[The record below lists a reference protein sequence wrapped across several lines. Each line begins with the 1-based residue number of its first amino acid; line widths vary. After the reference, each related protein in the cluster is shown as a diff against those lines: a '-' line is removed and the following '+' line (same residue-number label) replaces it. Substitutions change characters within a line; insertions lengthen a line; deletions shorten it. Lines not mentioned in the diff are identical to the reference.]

1 MSLFLDN
8 NIEWVGIMKLNLSDQ
23 LAYLANDKNISCDI
37 LTVTEAQNI
46 LENTNFYYKIT
57 CYKRNFRKDSNNKYI
72 DLDFFHL
79 YDLSII
85 DMRMRHLFNKLCLY
99 IEHSLK
105 KNLIKDITNS
115 TEDGYAIVNEFDSFE
130 RVKFNLKQQVL
141 RQRYGQNYINVNY
154 KPILKRTIYN
164 VSDPNDYDYQISRK
178 YFNSKIVPVWV
189 LIEKLNF
196 GQLIDFIKFYVDK
209 QKNNY
214 AYYKTAEELLIMIKR
229 IRNASSHNRPILMN
243 IANKNHSGS
252 LVVSSNV
259 KSFLTKYQIN
269 KNVSRKEISLYN
281 NLLEHTKIHD
291 IFCLMILYKEYI
303 ESEKM
308 IFARRKEIRSF
319 IYRAKL
325 NKKHYSKHNKMK
337 NIFLFL
343 SKSLNSI

>member
-1 MSLFLDN
+1 
-8 NIEWVGIMKLNLSDQ
+8 MKLNLSDQ
-23 LAYLANDKNISCDI
+23 LPYLINDKNISCNI
-37 LTVTEAQNI
+37 LSVAEAQNI

-57 CYKRNFRKDSNNKYI
+57 CYKRNFRKDNNNKYI

-85 DMRMRHLFNKLCLY
+85 DMRMRHLFNKLCLD

-115 TEDGYAIVNEFDSFE
+115 TEDGYAIVNEFDTFE
-130 RVKFNLKQQVL
+130 KAKFNLKKQQGKA
-141 RQRYGQNYINVNY
+141 YGKY
-154 KPILKRTIYN
+154 KSILKRTIYN
-164 VSDPNDYDYQISRK
+164 VYDPNDYDYQLSKK
-178 YFNSKIVPVWV
+178 YFNSTSVPIWV
-189 LIEKLNF
+189 LIEKLTF
-196 GQLIDFIKFYVDK
+196 GQLIDFIEFYVAK

-243 IANKNHSGS
+243 IADKKHSGS

-259 KSFLTKYQIN
+259 KGFLTKYKIN
-269 KNVSRKEISLYN
+269 KNVSKKEISLYN
-281 NLLEHTKIHD
+281 NLLGHTKIHD
-291 IFCLMILYKEYI
+291 IFCLIILYKEYI

-308 IFARRKEIRSF
+308 IFARRKEIKSF
-319 IYRAKL
+319 IHRAKL

>member
-1 MSLFLDN
+1 
-8 NIEWVGIMKLNLSDQ
+8 MKLNLSDQ
-23 LAYLANDKNISCDI
+23 LPHLISEKNISCDI
-37 LTVTEAQNI
+37 LTTDEAKNI

-57 CYKRNFRKDSNNKYI
+57 CYKRNFRKDRQNKYI

-85 DMRMRHLFNKLCLY
+85 DMRMRHLFNKLCLD
-99 IEHSLK
+99 IEHCLK

-115 TEDGYAIVNEFDSFE
+115 TEDGYAIVNEFDSYE
-130 RVKFNLKQQVL
+130 RTKFNLKQQNL
-141 RQRYGQNYINVNY
+141 RQIHGSNYRNVIY
-154 KPILKRTIYN
+154 KSILKRTIYN

-178 YFNSKIVPVWV
+178 YFNSTCVPIWV
-189 LIEKLNF
+189 LIEKLSF
-196 GQLIDFIKFYVDK
+196 GQLIDFIKFYVDT

-259 KSFLTKYQIN
+259 KGFVTKYQIN
-269 KNVSRKEISLYN
+269 KNSSRREISLYN

-291 IFCLMILYKEYI
+291 IFCLIILYKEYI
-303 ESEKM
+303 ESDKM
-308 IFARRKEIRSF
+308 IFARRKEIKSF
-319 IYRAKL
+319 INRAKL
-325 NKKHYSKHNKMK
+325 NKNYYTKHNKMR

-343 SKSLNSI
+343 SKSLNTI

>member
-1 MSLFLDN
+1 MCLD
-8 NIEWVGIMKLNLSDQ
+8 
-23 LAYLANDKNISCDI
+23 
-37 LTVTEAQNI
+37 
-46 LENTNFYYKIT
+46 
-57 CYKRNFRKDSNNKYI
+57 
-72 DLDFFHL
+72 
-79 YDLSII
+79 
-85 DMRMRHLFNKLCLY
+85 

-115 TEDGYAIVNEFDSFE
+115 TEDGYAIVNEFDSFG
-130 RVKFNLKQQVL
+130 RAKFNLKQQQM
-141 RQRYGQNYINVNY
+141 RQLYGQNYRNVNY
-154 KPILKRTIYN
+154 KSILKRTIYN
-164 VSDPNDYDYQISRK
+164 VSDPNDYDYQISQK
-178 YFNSKIVPVWV
+178 YFNSTSVPVWV

-196 GQLIDFIKFYVDK
+196 GQLIDFIEFYVDT

-243 IANKNHSGS
+243 IANKSHSGG
-252 LVVSSNV
+252 LVVSSNI
-259 KSFLTKYQIN
+259 KGFLTKYQIN

-291 IFCLMILYKEYI
+291 IFCLIILYKEYI

-308 IFARRKEIRSF
+308 IFARRKEIKSF

-343 SKSLNSI
+343 SKSLNII